1 MSHQPHLPENRS
13 EADQWRGKA
22 VNGMFSF
29 YSNMAQGIAPIAAA
43 GICSFT
49 RGYQTVVWA
58 VFLIS
63 IRSAIA
69 FFRGYS
75 LLPMHDNR
83 DRLTSRPN
91 HRNNFCEHTSRTER
105 RLRCHQSVTRGKPVA
120 GHRCSSADI

>member
-1 MSHQPHLPENRS
+1 MSIEGTAPMRDINAMSRTIDRGDSVDASALDMSPPVMDTACIDGKPVAYLIMSHQPRLPENRS
-13 EADQWRGKA
+13 EADQWQGKA

-75 LLPMHDNR
+75 L
-83 DRLTSRPN
+83 
-91 HRNNFCEHTSRTER
+91 
-105 RLRCHQSVTRGKPVA
+105 
-120 GHRCSSADI
+120 